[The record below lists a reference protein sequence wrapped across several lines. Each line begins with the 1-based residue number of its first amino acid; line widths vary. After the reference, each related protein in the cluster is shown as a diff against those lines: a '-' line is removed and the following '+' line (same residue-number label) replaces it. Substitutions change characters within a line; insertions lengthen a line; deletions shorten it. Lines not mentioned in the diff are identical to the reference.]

1 MNARRARVQVP
12 YNTLS
17 EEIMV
22 YYRKYR
28 PQKIEELDESSV
40 RETLKAVLLSKKS
53 NFHAFL
59 FTGPKGLGK
68 TSAARILAKFLNCE
82 KRKPQDLEPCNR
94 CYQCTSI
101 TNGSNLDIL
110 EIDAASNRG
119 IDEIRDLRER
129 INLSTAKAKYKV
141 YIIDEVHM
149 LTAEAFNA
157 LLKTLEEPPSHA
169 VFVLCTT
176 EPQKVPA
183 TITSRCLHVS
193 FSLATSDELV
203 RSLKRIVTGEKLNV
217 DKEALEEIALL
228 SDGSFRDGSK
238 ILQELS
244 SKAGSK
250 KITKEFVEKEYKVS
264 SLESK
269 ITSLVS
275 LLEEKDVKKSLEVVQ
290 KLVDEGV
297 DIKYFVEG
305 LSEKLHFLLISKIE
319 DKNETKLS
327 LEELK
332 KLLELLITASSQVK
346 YAVLP
351 QLPLE
356 LAIVE
361 FTAVALPHLPEP
373 ARQTGTKKEEKSGSL
388 SEGLPK
394 NSSVDK
400 SSIGRPSVADQ
411 MGKPPAFLQELI
423 LKINSEN
430 HSIAGL
436 LRGVS
441 LKDIDGKKVVM
452 ETKYKFH
459 KERLE
464 ERSTVDL
471 IEKMAS
477 EILGKNVTIN
487 FVLRVGDSK

>member
-1 MNARRARVQVP
+1 
-12 YNTLS
+12 
-17 EEIMV
+17 MV
-22 YYRKYR
+22 FYRKYR
-28 PQKIEELDESSV
+28 PQKIDELDSQSV
-40 RETLKAVLLSKKS
+40 RETLQAVLLSKKS

-68 TSAARILAKFLNCE
+68 TSSARIVAKFLNCE
-82 KRKPQDLEPCNR
+82 NRKAGDLEPCNR
-94 CYQCTSI
+94 CYQCKSI
-101 TNGSNLDIL
+101 TAGSNMDIL

-119 IDEIRDLRER
+119 IDEIRDLREK
-129 INLSTAKAKYKV
+129 INLSTIKAKYKV

-176 EPQKVPA
+176 EPQKVPE
-183 TITSRCLHVS
+183 TIASRCLHVS
-193 FSLATSDELV
+193 FSIATSSELL

-217 DKEALEEIALL
+217 EKEALEEIALL

-250 KITKEFVEKEYKVS
+250 KITKEFVEKEYK
-264 SLESK
+264 
-269 ITSLVS
+269 TSNLKS
-275 LLEEKDVKKSLEVVQ
+275 QISNLINFLGEKDVKKSLNLVQ
-290 KLVDEGV
+290 ELVKEGV
-297 DIKYFVEG
+297 DIRNFVEAVT
-305 LSEKLHFLLISKIE
+305 SELHSELLLKVEGKGESE
-319 DKNETKLS
+319 FN

-332 KLLELLITASSQVK
+332 KLLELLMSASPQIK

-361 FTAVALPHLPEP
+361 YCSVGRLPALQDDSRPQ
-373 ARQTGTKKEEKSGSL
+373 ASL
-388 SEGLPK
+388 SETRLPK
-394 NSSVDK
+394 SGKDQKQVPQSVLNSPASGQP
-400 SSIGRPSVADQ
+400 SS
-411 MGKPPAFLQELI
+411 FLSELI
-423 LKINSEN
+423 LKINPQDRTV
-430 HSIAGL
+430 AGL

-441 LKDIDGKKVVM
+441 LKDINGKKVVL

-459 KERLE
+459 KEKLD
-464 ERSTVDL
+464 ERNAKSL
-471 IEKMAS
+471 IEKVAS
-477 EILGKNVTIN
+477 EILGKNVTIE
-487 FVLRVGDSK
+487 FTLIS